1 MYIELSYPINEEM
14 PRYPGSPKPE
24 IIPVTRMSQNNH
36 SNTTVIKIYTHG
48 GTHVDA
54 PFHFYDKGKTIE
66 QIPIEDFVYE
76 NPLVIQKELKKSQLI
91 EIEDLKQYNQKLS
104 TADSLFFYTGY
115 CNLRNKPE
123 LYEDDFPSISEETAK
138 FIRTELLN
146 VKAIAIDTLSIESAT
161 LAPKTGRIVHK
172 TLLDDNLYHTRPLL
186 IYEDV
191 NIGEILDKD
200 IKRIYAFPLRLTGLD
215 ASPVNIVAEV

>member
-1 MYIELSYPINEEM
+1 MYIELSYPINKEM

-76 NPLVIQKELKKSQLI
+76 HPLIIQKESKKSQLI
-91 EIEDLKQYNQKLS
+91 EVEDLKQYNQKLY
-104 TADSLFFYTGY
+104 TADILFFYTGY

-123 LYEDDFPSISEETAK
+123 LYVDDFPSISEETAK

-146 VKAIAIDTLSIESAT
+146 VKAIAIDTSSIESAT
-161 LAPKTGRIVHK
+161 LAPKTGRIVHR
-172 TLLDDNLYHTRPLL
+172 TLLDGDLYHTRPLL

>member
-91 EIEDLKQYNQKLS
+91 EIEDLKQYNQKLYA
-104 TADSLFFYTGY
+104 ADILFFYTGY

-123 LYEDDFPSISEETAK
+123 LYVDDFPSISEETAK
-138 FIRTELLN
+138 F
-146 VKAIAIDTLSIESAT
+146 IESAT

-172 TLLDDNLYHTRPLL
+172 TLLDGDLYHTRPLL

-215 ASPVNIVAEV
+215 ASPVNMVAEV

>member
-91 EIEDLKQYNQKLS
+91 EIEDLKQYNQKLYA
-104 TADSLFFYTGY
+104 ADILFFYTGY

-123 LYEDDFPSISEETAK
+123 LYVDDFPSISEETAK
-138 FIRTELLN
+138 FIRSELLN
-146 VKAIAIDTLSIESAT
+146 VKAIAIDTSSIESAT
-161 LAPKTGRIVHK
+161 LAPKTGHIVHK
-172 TLLDDNLYHTRPLL
+172 TLLDGDLYHTRPLL